1 MSGARGDA
9 EGATAA
15 ASPAL
20 TLRGVSKRF
29 GGVAALTDLALDV
42 PRGEIH
48 GLIGPNG
55 AGKTT
60 AINIATGFY
69 APDQGSVWM
78 FDREVTR
85 LPPTERASLG
95 FARTF
100 QSARVFGNLD
110 VRTNLAIAV
119 EQRRRCE
126 GAARGAREVDRE
138 VDGILDAAGLGAYAG
153 EPGRLLPYG
162 RQKQLEIF
170 RATAFARSVLLLDEP
185 AAGLSDAEIEA
196 VLAHVLAQ
204 RGRLAILLV
213 EHNMDVVMSTCDRV
227 TVIDA
232 GRWIATGAPAA
243 VQRDPDVVAAY
254 LGS

>member
-1 MSGARGDA
+1 MT
-9 EGATAA
+9 TAA
-15 ASPAL
+15 APAL
-20 TLRGVSKRF
+20 SLRGVSKRF
-29 GGVAALTDLALDV
+29 GGLAALSALALDV

-69 APDQGSVWM
+69 APDDGSVWM

-85 LPPTERASLG
+85 LPPHERASLG

-100 QSARVFGNLD
+100 QSARMFGNLD

-119 EQRRRCE
+119 EQRRRFE
-126 GAARGAREVDRE
+126 ASHRGARDVAHEVDAL
-138 VDGILDAAGLGAYAG
+138 LDTAGLRDYAA

-162 RQKQLEIF
+162 RQKQLEIV
-170 RATAFARSVLLLDEP
+170 RAVVFARSVLLLDEP
-185 AAGLSDAEIEA
+185 AAGLSEAEIEGMLA
-196 VLAHVLAQ
+196 YVLAH
-204 RGRLAILLV
+204 RGRLAVLLV

-232 GRWIATGAPAA
+232 GRWIATGTPAE
-243 VQRDPDVVAAY
+243 VQRDPGVIAAY
-254 LGS
+254 LGG

>member
-1 MSGARGDA
+1 M
-9 EGATAA
+9 TAA
-15 ASPAL
+15 AGRAL
-20 TLRGVSKRF
+20 SLRGVSKRF
-29 GGVAALTDLALDV
+29 GGIAALTALALDV
-42 PRGEIH
+42 PLGEIH

-69 APDQGSVWM
+69 APDEGSVWM

-85 LPPTERASLG
+85 LAPDERAGLG

-100 QSARVFGNLD
+100 QSSRVFGNLD

-126 GAARGAREVDRE
+126 GAGRAAREVHAE
-138 VDGILDAAGLGAYAG
+138 VDALLDAGGLRDYAG

-162 RQKQLEIF
+162 RQKQLEIV

-185 AAGLSDAEIEA
+185 AAGLSDTEIDD
-196 VLAHVLAQ
+196 VLAHVLAH
-204 RGRLAILLV
+204 RGRLAILIV

-232 GRWIATGAPAA
+232 GRWIATGTPDE
-243 VQRDPDVVAAY
+243 VQRDPGVVAAY
-254 LGS
+254 LGA

>member
-1 MSGARGDA
+1 MT
-9 EGATAA
+9 TAA
-15 ASPAL
+15 ALS
-20 TLRGVSKRF
+20 LRGVSKRF
-29 GGVAALTDLALDV
+29 GGIAALSGLALDV

-69 APDQGSVWM
+69 APDEGSVWM

-85 LPPTERASLG
+85 LPPDERASLG

-119 EQRRRCE
+119 EQRHRCE
-126 GAARGAREVDRE
+126 EVRSRGREVRREVDALLE
-138 VDGILDAAGLGAYAG
+138 AGGLGDYAG

-162 RQKQLEIF
+162 RRKQLEIV

-185 AAGLSDAEIEA
+185 AAGLSDAEIEG
-196 VLAHVLAQ
+196 VLAHVLAH
-204 RGRLAILLV
+204 RGRLAILIV

-232 GRWIATGAPAA
+232 GRWIANGTPGE
-243 VQRDPDVVAAY
+243 VQRDPGVIAAY
-254 LGS
+254 LGG

>member
-1 MSGARGDA
+1 MT
-9 EGATAA
+9 TAA
-15 ASPAL
+15 APAL
-20 TLRGVSKRF
+20 SLRGVSKRF
-29 GGVAALTDLALDV
+29 GGLAALSALALDV

-69 APDQGSVWM
+69 APDDGSVWM

-85 LPPTERASLG
+85 LPPHERASLG

-100 QSARVFGNLD
+100 QSARMFGNLD

-126 GAARGAREVDRE
+126 ASRRGARDVAREVDAL
-138 VDGILDAAGLGAYAG
+138 LDTAGLRDCAA

-162 RQKQLEIF
+162 RQKQLEIV
-170 RATAFARSVLLLDEP
+170 RAVVFARSVLLLDEP
-185 AAGLSDAEIEA
+185 AAGLSEAEIEGMLA
-196 VLAHVLAQ
+196 YVLAH
-204 RGRLAILLV
+204 RGRLAVLLV

-232 GRWIATGAPAA
+232 GRWIATGTPAE
-243 VQRDPDVVAAY
+243 VQRDPGVIAAY
-254 LGS
+254 LGG

>member
-1 MSGARGDA
+1 MSAAGA
-9 EGATAA
+9 
-15 ASPAL
+15 PAL
-20 TLRGVSKRF
+20 SLRGVSKRF
-29 GGVAALTDLALDV
+29 GGVAALSALSIDV
-42 PRGEIH
+42 SRGEIH

-60 AINIATGFY
+60 AINVATGFY
-69 APDQGSVWM
+69 APDEGSVWM
-78 FDREVTR
+78 FDRDVTGR
-85 LPPTERASLG
+85 PPDDRAALG
-95 FARTF
+95 FGRTF
-100 QSARVFGNLD
+100 QSARVFANLD

-126 GAARGAREVDRE
+126 GGGRGAREVRRE
-138 VDGILDAAGLGAYAG
+138 VDTLLAAGDLVAYAG

-162 RQKQLEIF
+162 RQKQLEIL

-185 AAGLSDAEIEA
+185 AAGLSDAEIEG

-204 RGRLAILLV
+204 RARLAILIV

-232 GRWIATGAPAA
+232 GRWIATGAPDE

-254 LGS
+254 LGG